1 MQEDEEDEE
10 EEKEGPCANKTL
22 PIHPGT
28 ADAAGGSVAGR
39 CPRHLVAAAGVGLVA
54 VSEGAGLGTEPPKP
68 PPPSPAAVGIAQRE
82 LHTHTHREERYEV
95 SRRMDSALIF
105 NADCAMNVLRRVK
118 LG

>member
-1 MQEDEEDEE
+1 MQEEEE

-28 ADAAGGSVAGR
+28 ADDAGRSVAGR
-39 CPRHLVAAAGVGLVA
+39 CPRHLVAAAAAVGLVA
-54 VSEGAGLGTEPPKP
+54 VSDGADWGTAPPRP
-68 PPPSPAAVGIAQRE
+68 RPPSPAAVGIAQRE
-82 LHTHTHREERYEV
+82 LHPHTQREERWYEV

-105 NADCAMNVLRRVK
+105 NTDCAMNVLRRVK